1 MPHHSMTLTQKQKD
15 KIPHMILTGMP
26 VHTVSKMYRCTCYEV
41 WDIFVSY
48 LTVHA
53 TIAEHLTPLER
64 DVYIKLLTQ
73 LN

>member
-1 MPHHSMTLTQKQKD
+1 MTLTQKQKD